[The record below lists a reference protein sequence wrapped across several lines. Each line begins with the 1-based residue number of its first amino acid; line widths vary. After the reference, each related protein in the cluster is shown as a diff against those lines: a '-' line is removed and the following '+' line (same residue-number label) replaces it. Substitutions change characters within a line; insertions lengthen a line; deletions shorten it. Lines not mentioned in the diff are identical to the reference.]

1 MAGRGGIARDTLVT
15 MPTTQRPAETR
26 PVPTKPIQVKG
37 MTDDLIRRFKV
48 AAAEEGT
55 SYAGLIEQW
64 LDARDRAAER
74 QRARQAH
81 PLHRPRQEATA

>member
-1 MAGRGGIARDTLVT
+1 MTPSQAPAPRGSRGS
-15 MPTTQRPAETR
+15 
-26 PVPTKPIQVKG
+26 TKHLLQIKG
-37 MTDDLIRRFKV
+37 ASPELKRRFKV

-55 SYAGLIEQW
+55 TYAGLIEQW

-74 QRARQAH
+74 ARARQAH

>member
-1 MAGRGGIARDTLVT
+1 MSTSSA
-15 MPTTQRPAETR
+15 PAPSR

-37 MTDDLIRRFKV
+37 MTDELIRRFKV

-74 QRARQAH
+74 ARARQAH
-81 PLHRPRQEATA
+81 PLHRPRQEASA